1 MPSYLNFGQIRKGEV
16 KSLELNISTV
26 KNEALAMSISP
37 ASVPAGVTV
46 DLQPTGAVSGGR
58 SPSWRLKATV
68 GPDLVEGNLARTLM
82 VMSDKIIE
90 GGKPNPDGSEAVFQV
105 SVSLSARVVG
115 PFSFNPPYMSM
126 GLVRPGQVLSRSVR
140 LTCHDEGYDF
150 ADTPPTIEIK
160 GIAPANQPYPD
171 WIYAERFTPRV
182 TPVPGENAVD
192 IELTCQGMPET
203 LSGSFRGTLIVGL
216 KHEEKSEVIIP
227 ITGVCRG
234 GVVPVSGP
242 KPARGKQG

>member
-1 MPSYLNFGQIRKGEV
+1 MNFEKYHALGNDYLVLDPSERSECLSENEIVRICHRNFGLGSDGILWGPV
-16 KSLELNISTV
+16 PSD
-26 KNEALAMSISP
+26 EADFGLRI
-37 ASVPAGVTV
+37 
-46 DLQPTGAVSGGR
+46 L
-58 SPSWRLKATV
+58 
-68 GPDLVEGNLARTLM
+68 
-82 VMSDKIIE
+82 
-90 GGKPNPDGSEAVFQV
+90 NPDGSEAVFQV

-140 LTCHDEGYDF
+140 LTCHDVGYDF
-150 ADTPPTIEIK
+150 AEHPPKVEIK

-171 WIYAERFTPRV
+171 WIYVERFTPRV

-216 KHEEKSEVIIP
+216 EHEEKSEVIIP

-234 GVVPVSGP
+234 GVVAPRPGK
-242 KPARGKQG
+242 KPAGGK